1 MATVRAKRLTAEQRR
16 EAIIV
21 AAREAFLDS
30 GLSGT
35 SLRAIAKRA
44 GITEGLLYHHFS
56 SKDEIFRTA
65 VEEPLEALT
74 RRLRDETHVL
84 AARGDVSKEELLAQ
98 ANELFLGAMV
108 EIAPLLAVT
117 LFADVESGREF
128 YRNAISPRLRTAME
142 AILTDLRGWSP
153 ADEELELAVQ
163 TFLGVHYS
171 TVMDALLAEVPL
183 DVPVAARLIT
193 DLYSLQSTGL
203 PTLRTGPAPGPAP
216 VRRRLSGSERRR
228 KILDAARDE
237 FLIGGWGGTRTKD
250 IAARA
255 GVEES
260 TLYSHFASK
269 AEIFEEA
276 INRPLQ
282 AAIDAIP
289 IPSGPPP
296 DAEIELARLG
306 QAMVSIGPLLAVALF
321 GGADRGRA
329 LYAERL
335 VPRLTA
341 AVATL
346 SSRPAELVVAALV
359 GLALDAVA
367 RPGAIDVDGL
377 ARSLAAPSV

>member
-56 SKDEIFRTA
+56 SKDEIFRT
-65 VEEPLEALT
+65 
-74 RRLRDETHVL
+74 
-84 AARGDVSKEELLAQ
+84 
-98 ANELFLGAMV
+98 
-108 EIAPLLAVT
+108 
-117 LFADVESGREF
+117 
-128 YRNAISPRLRTAME
+128 
-142 AILTDLRGWSP
+142 
-153 ADEELELAVQ
+153 
-163 TFLGVHYS
+163 
-171 TVMDALLAEVPL
+171 
-183 DVPVAARLIT
+183 
-193 DLYSLQSTGL
+193 
-203 PTLRTGPAPGPAP
+203 
-216 VRRRLSGSERRR
+216 
-228 KILDAARDE
+228 AARDE